1 VADLG
6 LRARQPLVWF
16 ARGKSREVSVP
27 GAGPSHQPHD
37 SMSLPEKT
45 HLLGNFGLS
54 APFQQNLPGRAA
66 FAEFQRTLQ
75 AGAEKKIIRWKKF
88 C

>member
-1 VADLG
+1 
-6 LRARQPLVWF
+6 
-16 ARGKSREVSVP
+16 
-27 GAGPSHQPHD
+27 
-37 SMSLPEKT
+37 MSLPEKT